1 MIIYLIKL
9 TLILIFNT
17 CVSIYYINSECKCCC
32 GNSKSGEISGG
43 NKINLGT
50 NPLKSIKPKPVGHIG
65 EMRSG
70 SKGNLGTNQRKGLNP
85 KPVGHFGEMRSGG
98 KCNLSTNQRKGLN
111 PKPVGHIGEMRS
123 GGKCNLST
131 NLPISTNPL
140 FGTNPPKSIK
150 PPKGLNQPKGPNSPV
165 TTHTKVKPQIK
176 DFLNIEINI
185 NDAIIQV
192 TNVNKETKNFTKISE
207 KTPTINNITYGI
219 YSSITNLYE
228 FDEEIFN
235 CITND
240 SEITITGVEL
250 PSYILFAVLTESNE
264 YYLGLCKN
272 GVSQTDNVEKR
283 GIFEGMEGNYNIK
296 ILGIGDSLD
305 SFFAMFY
312 RSKIKNVTFV
322 KSVNTQ
328 KVKNMMYMFDGCK
341 SLKEL
346 NLSNFNTSNVTA
358 MQYMFK
364 DCSSL
369 TSLRLPDKVIYVGV
383 TSDMFN
389 GCDKLSKKNVRT
401 KDINI
406 LNMIL
411 KK

>member
-1 MIIYLIKL
+1 MYFIK
-9 TLILIFNT
+9 LILILVFNV
-17 CVSIYYINSECKCCC
+17 CVNIYYINSECKCCC
-32 GNSKSGEISGG
+32 NNNKSGEIGSGSKTNLDTNPPLGPNPPKGPETQVKTHTSVKPPEEVNQILDLNQPKG
-43 NKINLGT
+43 NKPIVGGEGSKSNLGT
-50 NPLKSIKPKPVGHIG
+50 NPIKY
-65 EMRSG
+65 
-70 SKGNLGTNQRKGLNP
+70 
-85 KPVGHFGEMRSGG
+85 
-98 KCNLSTNQRKGLN
+98 
-111 PKPVGHIGEMRS
+111 
-123 GGKCNLST
+123 
-131 NLPISTNPL
+131 
-140 FGTNPPKSIK
+140 TNPP
-150 PPKGLNQPKGPNSPV
+150 
-165 TTHTKVKPQIK
+165 VKTQIK

-185 NDAIIQV
+185 NDASIQV

-346 NLSNFNTSNVTA
+346 NLSNFNTSNVTN
-358 MQYMFK
+358 MDCMFK

-369 TSLRLPDKVIYVGV
+369 TSLSLPDKVIYYGE

-389 GCDKLSKKNVRT
+389 GCDKLSKTNVRT

>member
-1 MIIYLIKL
+1 MEVKD
-9 TLILIFNT
+9 
-17 CVSIYYINSECKCCC
+17 
-32 GNSKSGEISGG
+32 
-43 NKINLGT
+43 
-50 NPLKSIKPKPVGHIG
+50 
-65 EMRSG
+65 
-70 SKGNLGTNQRKGLNP
+70 LGTNQRKGLNP

-369 TSLRLPDKVIYVGV
+369 TSLSLPDKVIYYGE

-389 GCDKLSKKNVRT
+389 GCDKLSKTNVRT